1 MWDRKEIRLDWDRA
15 RLLFRLGSPWPL
27 ALQPS
32 IWNFYFENGGKCQIC
47 CSGELLSEEKHL
59 TAHSVEKIRRSCFA
73 LIRTHFRQFVKPWPH
88 ATSCQEVEHGANL
101 RANTQM
107 ESNDAFHQSKTGSW
121 AGVPGRLPVK
131 PAHQK
136 SQREMGRALARSSQA
151 STSRQQTHVT
161 LTNKL
166 GPPQG
171 QRRAVSL
178 SHTNPDL
185 VWVPSEE
192 TPGKDPGPG
201 LGLRSLFLQGP
212 TAASTHHWGSEKGGT
227 SSQVCKGGGK
237 LVFSQG
243 SSHRKGAN
251 ASCPNQSEFRN
262 HSDVWFVR
270 HRVER
275 GCSLVNG
282 NCDFPPS
289 KTWPWE
295 KSSWARPVK
304 EKLNGLHAWDL
315 GFSIFFF

>member
-1 MWDRKEIRLDWDRA
+1 MGQEGNQTG
-15 RLLFRLGSPWPL
+15 LGQCQASLQTQESFTPNSP
-27 ALQPS
+27 A
-32 IWNFYFENGGKCQIC
+32 INWNFCFENGGKCQIC
-47 CSGELLSEEKHL
+47 CRGELLSEEKRL
-59 TAHSVEKIRRSCFA
+59 TAHSVEKIQSSFA
-73 LIRTHFRQFVKPWPH
+73 LIRAHFRQFVKPWPH

-107 ESNDAFHQSKTGSW
+107 ESNDAFHQPKTGSW
-121 AGVPGRLPVK
+121 AGVPGRLWVK

-136 SQREMGRALARSSQA
+136 SQQEMERTLARSSQA
-151 STSRQQTHVT
+151 STSRHQTHVT

-171 QRRAVSL
+171 QIRAVSL

-192 TPGKDPGPG
+192 PPGKDPGPR
-201 LGLRSLFLQGP
+201 LCLRSLFLQGP
-212 TAASTHHWGSEKGGT
+212 TAASTYHWGSEKGGT
-227 SSQVCKGGGK
+227 SRQVCKGGGK

-243 SSHRKGAN
+243 SSHRKGAY

-282 NCDFPPS
+282 NCDFPLARHDHGRKVAGPGLWRS
-289 KTWPWE
+289 SMAYMLETW
-295 KSSWARPVK
+295 A
-304 EKLNGLHAWDL
+304 
-315 GFSIFFF
+315 FQYFF